1 MFDYVEEHTM
11 CPKCHLP
18 ELTPA
23 VLAVI
28 RCRSRGY
35 SKNKKKGKKVKITKD
50 QRKKSK
56 TGRVKRKKNKRRH
69 SIEDE
74 EEDEEEKVS
83 YEDEPKHNSNN
94 EIQNRIAK
102 DPIFSLHHFLKQH
115 ENASFDEITEKIKV
129 LKLAHSL
136 QRGDE
141 IKMVVRVLMEY
152 DKDHK
157 AFIASIKKHKEIF
170 QMFTMR
176 NGDSKI
182 FLATL
187 EKLIALKMDLLEH
200 SYSILNCLYDED
212 IADEEEI
219 LEWHSSVGNNNEAQL
234 IRNKAKPFIKWLRN
248 ADHSHE
254 I

>member
-1 MFDYVEEHTM
+1 MPFAGIDS
-11 CPKCHLP
+11 
-18 ELTPA
+18 
-23 VLAVI
+23 
-28 RCRSRGY
+28 SRFSCY
-35 SKNKKKGKKVKITKD
+35 KNKKKGKKVKVTKD
-50 QRKKSK
+50 QRKKPKS
-56 TGRVKRKKNKRRH
+56 GGVKRKKNKRKRRP

-74 EEDEEEKVS
+74 EEEEEEEEKVS
-83 YEDEPKHNSNN
+83 YEDEPKRNSNH
-94 EIQNRIAK
+94 EIQSKIAK

-136 QRGDE
+136 QLGDE

-157 AFIASIKKHKEIF
+157 ALIASIQKHKETF

-187 EKLIALKMDLLEH
+187 EKLIALKVDLLEY
-200 SYSILNCLYDED
+200 SYSILNCLYDDD
-212 IADEEEI
+212 IVDEEEI
-219 LEWHSSVGNNNEAQL
+219 IEWYSSVCHNNEALL
-234 IRNKAKPFIKWLRN
+234 IRNKAKPFIEWLRN
-248 ADHSHE
+248 ADHSDE